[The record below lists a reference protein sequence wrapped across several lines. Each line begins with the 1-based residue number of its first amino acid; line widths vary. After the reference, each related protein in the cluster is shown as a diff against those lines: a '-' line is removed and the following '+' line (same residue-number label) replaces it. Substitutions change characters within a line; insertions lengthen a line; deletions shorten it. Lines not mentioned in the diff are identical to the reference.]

1 MLDYADFKA
10 PFILHTDASG
20 EGLGAVLYQVQEGRQ
35 RVIVFAS
42 RSLSKSEKNYPV
54 HKLEFL
60 ALKWAITDKFHEY
73 MYGSQFQVYT
83 DNNPLTYVLTT
94 AKLDATGHRW
104 VAALSNY
111 TFSIIYK
118 PGKGHKDA
126 DALSCIRWPETMELD
141 SQTVHAVCEGVQAPH
156 GKVETLCQGA
166 HVVDALSKDRA
177 TPGMTSLEWWDIQ
190 AQDPILS
197 QIIREL
203 HSKTLG
209 KMKIKMGMPSE
220 LKALIR
226 NRTQLTLKHGILY
239 KNKRVNARTKQL
251 LVVPQSY
258 RQRAMEGCHDQVGH
272 LGQDR
277 VLDLLRDRFY
287 WPGMYADVVS
297 YINSCPRCLRR
308 KSQQDKATLVNI
320 ETSQPLELIHLDYLK
335 IEPSKGNIENVLVIT
350 DHFTRYAQAF
360 PSKTQT
366 ALTTAKLLWNNFIL
380 HYGFPE
386 KIISDQGRNFE
397 SELIGHLCQLAGVQK
412 LRTSPYHPQ
421 TNGQC
426 ERFNGTLLNMLG
438 TLTPE
443 QKKDWKS
450 HVPALVHA
458 YNGTRNTATGFSPYF
473 LLFGREPRLPVD
485 VEFGLQRGGQKG
497 SPGESNYISQLKK
510 RLQFA
515 YRKAKCMAQKQQ
527 ARHRGLYNLRCR
539 GATLSV
545 GDLVLVKQTA
555 WKGRHTIQ
563 DRWEDR
569 EYQVVDQPTPGI
581 PVYTVKSLAGGQTKV
596 LHRNLLLPLQ
606 GRLRQEGETVG
617 EGVTDSE
624 EEEEKAVNPCVTKA
638 PKGGPRSIS
647 KPQDDLTPV
656 ESEASSVADPS
667 FHSLDGGSNEENAY
681 DSLSS
686 HTTASSSTSADF
698 QSTETNPP
706 IPDSI
711 TESQFSTVMPYQED
725 SGQTSTE
732 VFTEASDTEPHTSQQ
747 LSKSSDISETS
758 KVSKANET
766 PPPSPVPRRSTRS
779 TRGAPPVCFGRV
791 ITNGTRIT
799 NMFDSPVYRQTL
811 FVSSI
816 PTILLN

>member
-1 MLDYADFKA
+1 M
-10 PFILHTDASG
+10 
-20 EGLGAVLYQVQEGRQ
+20 
-35 RVIVFAS
+35 
-42 RSLSKSEKNYPV
+42 
-54 HKLEFL
+54 
-60 ALKWAITDKFHEY
+60 
-73 MYGSQFQVYT
+73 
-83 DNNPLTYVLTT
+83 
-94 AKLDATGHRW
+94 
-104 VAALSNY
+104 SNY

-126 DALSCIRWPETMELD
+126 DALSRIRWPEAMELN

-177 TPGMTSLEWWDIQ
+177 PPGMTSLEWCHIQ
-190 AQDPILS
+190 TQDPILS
-197 QIIREL
+197 QIMREINNK
-203 HSKTLG
+203 SLG

-226 NRTQLTLKHGILY
+226 NRTQLTLKHGVLY
-239 KNKRVNARTKQL
+239 KKARVNARTKQL

-287 WPGMYADVVS
+287 WPGMHADVIS

-308 KSQQDKATLVNI
+308 KSQQDKAPLMNI

-335 IEPSKGNIENVLVIT
+335 IEPSKGNIENVLIIT

-366 ALTTAKLLWNNFIL
+366 ALATAKLLWNNFIL

-386 KIISDQGRNFE
+386 RIITDQGRNFE

-458 YNGTRNTATGFSPYF
+458 YNCTRNAATGFSPYF
-473 LLFGREPRLPVD
+473 LLFGRKPRLPVD
-485 VEFGLQRGGQKG
+485 VEFGLQRGGQRG
-497 SPGESNYISQLKK
+497 SPGESNYISQLKR

-527 ARHRGLYNLRCR
+527 ARHRGLYNLQYR
-539 GATLSV
+539 GAILSV

-555 WKGRHTIQ
+555 WKGRHKIQ
-563 DRWEDR
+563 DKWEDR

-581 PVYTVKSLAGGQTKV
+581 PVYTVKYLTGGQTKV
-596 LHRNLLLPLQ
+596 LHRNPLLPLQ

-617 EGVTDSE
+617 KGVTDSE
-624 EEEEKAVNPCVTKA
+624 EEEEEKAVTPCVARA
-638 PKGGPRSIS
+638 PKGGPTNTLE
-647 KPQDDLTPV
+647 PQDDLTPV
-656 ESEASSVADPS
+656 ESEASLITDLS
-667 FHSLDGGSNEENAY
+667 FHSVEEDSNEENAY
-681 DSLSS
+681 DSLTS
-686 HTTASSSTSADF
+686 HTTVSSSTSADI
-698 QSTETNPP
+698 QSAETSTN
-706 IPDSI
+706 IPHSI

-725 SGQTSTE
+725 SGQTSNE
-732 VFTEASDTEPHTSQQ
+732 VFTETSSMEPHTSQQ
-747 LSKSSDISETS
+747 ISQSLNTSETS
-758 KVSKANET
+758 NVNDT
-766 PPPSPVPRRSTRS
+766 PPPSPNPRRSTRS
-779 TRGAPPVCFGRV
+779 TRGAPPVHFGRV
-791 ITNGTRIT
+791 ITHSTRVS

-816 PTILLN
+816 PTILLV